1 MAECALVSRGSSV
14 GSFLVVEEK
23 SVTNS
28 SGVFQQLNFDV
39 CTLQSRFD
47 VNSLCGRNF
56 KHNTKNGTNSMLRHL
71 QIENS
76 NHSAVKESF
85 RLCNISVNKELIKT
99 MSLKGISVILYYILF
114 YYFILPTG
122 I

>member
-1 MAECALVSRGSSV
+1 MAECAFVLRGSWV
-14 GSFLVVEEK
+14 RAFFVVEEK

-28 SGVFQQLNFDV
+28 SGVVQQLSFDV

-47 VNSLCGRNF
+47 ANSQCGRKF
-56 KHNTKNGTNSMLRHL
+56 KHDTKNGTNSMLRHL

-99 MSLKGISVILYYILF
+99 MSLK
-114 YYFILPTG
+114 
-122 I
+122 